1 MGIKGAAVR
10 YERPSTM
17 KQASALL
24 AKEKGKAFV
33 LAGGTDLLVRLRTG
47 FIEPDLVVDIKRI
60 AATRTIQ
67 SAAGGFKIGA
77 AVTGAELGEHDK
89 LKKAWPGVVEAAN
102 LIGSK
107 QVQGRCT
114 MTGNLCNAS
123 PAADSVPA
131 LVAATAKAVIIGP
144 KGKRTVP
151 VEQVPTAPGRT
162 SLKKGEIVESILLPK
177 RPARSG
183 DAYLR
188 FIPRTEMDIAVVGV
202 GVSLTLDGKG
212 VCTTARV
219 SLGAVAARALLVD
232 EAAKALIGT
241 KMDKAALDALAKACS
256 AACRPI
262 DDKRGTRE
270 FRIKVAGVLARRA
283 AQIARQRAEGSKCP
297 AFMSRPRS
305 TETSSSM
312 SAMPTRRSLMC
323 CATAS
328 A

>member
-1 MGIKGAAVR
+1 VR
-10 YERPSTM
+10 YERPTTM
-17 KQASALL
+17 REAAALL
-24 AKEKGKAFV
+24 AKEKGSAYV

-47 FIEPDLVVDIKRI
+47 FIEPDLLVDIKRI
-60 AATRTIQ
+60 GATRAIEATA
-67 SAAGGFKIGA
+67 SGFRIGA
-77 AVTGAELGEHDK
+77 AVTGAELGEHAK

-123 PAADSVPA
+123 PAADAVPA
-131 LVAATAKAVIIGP
+131 LVAAAAKVVIVGP
-144 KGKRTVP
+144 KGKRTIP
-151 VEQVPTAPGRT
+151 VEQVPVAPGKT
-162 SLKKGEIVESILLPK
+162 SLKRGEIIESLLLPK

-202 GVSLTLDGKG
+202 AVSVTLDGKG
-212 VCTTARV
+212 ICTDARV
-219 SLGAVAARALLVD
+219 ALGAVAPTVLLVPQ
-232 EAAKALIGT
+232 AAKALIGT
-241 KMDKAALDALAKACS
+241 KMDKHALDELAAACS

-283 AQIARQRAEGSKCP
+283 AQIARKRAGGK
-297 AFMSRPRS
+297 
-305 TETSSSM
+305 
-312 SAMPTRRSLMC
+312 
-323 CATAS
+323 
-328 A
+328 

>member
-1 MGIKGAAVR
+1 MKEAA
-10 YERPSTM
+10 
-17 KQASALL
+17 ALL
-24 AKEKGKAFV
+24 AKEKGRAFV

-47 FIEPDLVVDIKRI
+47 FVEPDLVVDIKRI

-67 SAAGGFKIGA
+67 ATASGFRIGA
-77 AVTGAELGEHDK
+77 AVTGAELGEHAA
-89 LKKAWPGVVEAAN
+89 LQKAWPGVVEAAN

-131 LVAATAKAVIIGP
+131 LVAAAAKAAIIGP
-144 KGKRTVP
+144 KGKRTIP
-151 VEQVPTAPGRT
+151 VEQVPVGPGKT

-177 RPARSG
+177 RPPRSG

-202 GVSLTLDGKG
+202 AVSVTLDAKG
-212 VCTTARV
+212 VCTAARV
-219 SLGAVAARALLVD
+219 ALGAVAPTVLLVP
-232 EAAKALIGT
+232 EAARALIGT
-241 KMDKAALDALAKACS
+241 KMDNKALDGLAAACA

-283 AQIARQRAEGSKCP
+283 AQIARKRAGGK
-297 AFMSRPRS
+297 
-305 TETSSSM
+305 
-312 SAMPTRRSLMC
+312 
-323 CATAS
+323 
-328 A
+328 

>member
-1 MGIKGAAVR
+1 
-10 YERPSTM
+10 M
-17 KQASALL
+17 KQASTLL
-24 AKEKGKAFV
+24 AKEKGSAFI
-33 LAGGTDLLVRLRTG
+33 LAGGTDLLVRMRTG
-47 FIEPDLVVDIKRI
+47 FIEPDLVVDIKKI
-60 AATRTIQ
+60 PSTRAIQ
-67 SAAGGFKIGA
+67 SVAGGFKIGA
-77 AVTGAELGEHDK
+77 AVTGAELAEHAK

-131 LVAATAKAVIIGP
+131 LVAAAAKAVIVGP

-151 VEQVPTAPGRT
+151 VEQVPVAPGRT

-177 RPARSG
+177 RPPRSG

-202 GVSLTLDGKG
+202 GVSVTLDAKG
-212 VCTTARV
+212 VCKEARV
-219 SLGAVAARALLVD
+219 SLGAVAPTVLLVP

-241 KMDKAALDALAKACS
+241 KMDTKALDALAAACS

-270 FRIKVAGVLARRA
+270 YRIKVAGVLARRA
-283 AQIARQRAEGSKCP
+283 AQIARKRAGGK
-297 AFMSRPRS
+297 
-305 TETSSSM
+305 
-312 SAMPTRRSLMC
+312 
-323 CATAS
+323 
-328 A
+328 

>member
-1 MGIKGAAVR
+1 VR

-17 KQASALL
+17 KQASTLL
-24 AKEKGKAFV
+24 AKEKGSAFI
-33 LAGGTDLLVRLRTG
+33 LAGGTDLLVRMRTG
-47 FIEPDLVVDIKRI
+47 FIEPDLVVDIKKI
-60 AATRTIQ
+60 PSTRAIQ

-77 AVTGAELGEHDK
+77 AVTGAELAEHAK

-131 LVAATAKAVIIGP
+131 LVAAAAKAVIVGP

-151 VEQVPTAPGRT
+151 VEQVPVAPGRT
-162 SLKKGEIVESILLPK
+162 SLKKGEIVESILLPR
-177 RPARSG
+177 RPPRSG

-202 GVSLTLDGKG
+202 GVSVTLDAKG
-212 VCTTARV
+212 VCTDARI
-219 SLGAVAARALLVD
+219 SLGAVAPTVLLVP

-241 KMDKAALDALAKACS
+241 KMDKKALDALAAACS

-270 FRIKVAGVLARRA
+270 YRIKVAGVLARRA
-283 AQIARQRAEGSKCP
+283 AQIARKRAGGK
-297 AFMSRPRS
+297 
-305 TETSSSM
+305 
-312 SAMPTRRSLMC
+312 
-323 CATAS
+323 
-328 A
+328 